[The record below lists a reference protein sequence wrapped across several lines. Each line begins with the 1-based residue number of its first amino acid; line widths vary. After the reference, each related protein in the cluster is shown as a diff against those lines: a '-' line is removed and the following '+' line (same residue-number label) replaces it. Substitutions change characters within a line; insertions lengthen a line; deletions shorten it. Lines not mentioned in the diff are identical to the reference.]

1 MILLNDVTLV
11 RSGKIVLEQT
21 SLQIAAG
28 EAVAVI
34 GQTACGKTSLIAA
47 MAGVLKPASGLV
59 KRMRTG
65 ADSADRAPLR
75 IGYAPGDP
83 TEWPVMRADEFLEMV
98 AVSAGLAGKPLRL
111 AVQRG
116 LAFAECTDICD
127 HRLERLSDGQR
138 KRLLL
143 AGTLVHD
150 PDVLLLD
157 DPMRSLDAPGR
168 TTLQEVIADL
178 TLAGGTVVA
187 ALNDAVIGSCWSRVL
202 LLGDG
207 AILDTQASD
216 PLVSDAWPDWSV
228 PPLQAWRRALHEA

>member
-11 RSGKIVLEQT
+11 RGRQIILEQT

-34 GQTACGKTSLIAA
+34 GQTASGKTSLIAA

-65 ADSADRAPLR
+65 ADAVDRTPLR
-75 IGYAPGDP
+75 IGYAPGEP
-83 TEWPVMRADEFLEMV
+83 TEWPVIRADEFLELV

-116 LAFAECTDICD
+116 LAFAECTDIRD
-127 HRLERLSDGQR
+127 HRLDRLSDGQR

-143 AGTLVHD
+143 ASTLVHD
-150 PDVLLLD
+150 PDVLLFD

-178 TLAGGTVVA
+178 ALAGGAVVA

-202 LLGDG
+202 LLADG
-207 AILDTQASD
+207 TVLDTQASE
-216 PLVSDAWPDWSV
+216 PLAFDAWPDWSV
-228 PPLQAWRRALHEA
+228 PLLQAWRRGLHEA